1 VEDKQAVYWHQGMFL
16 QPQHFQLADQHNRF
30 TQTPLFEA
38 GVPHFWGVGALE
50 LSRSAIANRT
60 IDVQRARLL
69 FQDHHYVEYPENA
82 VIAPRTFQASWVQ
95 GDRPLTVYL
104 GVRRASE
111 QEKNVTEASSLA
123 DAANAATRFATVMPA
138 SDTPDLY
145 SEGPGAPL
153 QTLRYV
159 LKVFFETERDHLDQ
173 YALIPIAQLV
183 RDGDTVVLA
192 ERFIPPAYALA
203 GSDALRAMLRE
214 IRDELSGRA
223 RQLQEYKNPREMQK
237 AEFDASYMLFL
248 LALRSLNRFSP
259 SLFHL
264 IESEQVHP
272 WLAYGVLRQLVGEL
286 SSFSERFNMLGEMEG
301 RDGSAGGGLPAYDHL
316 DLDGC
321 FERARVTIGHLL
333 NEITVG
339 PEFLVVLEPRDGLY
353 TGQAPR
359 SVFGNRNRFYLV
371 VRTQEEP
378 QWVVEG
384 VVNSARLSALSAIPA
399 LVRHALPGLELIHM
413 PHAPQGLPRR
423 AHSFYFRIEQVSEQW
438 ETVERE
444 GDIALHWLDAP
455 ADLHAEVVILRR

>member
-1 VEDKQAVYWHQGMFL
+1 MEHKQAVYWHQGMFL
-16 QPQHFQLADQHNRF
+16 QPQHFQLADQHSRF
-30 TQTPLFEA
+30 TQTPLYEA

-69 FQDHHYVEYPENA
+69 FRDHHYAEYPENA
-82 VIAPRTFQASWVQ
+82 VIAPRTFEASWVQ
-95 GDRPLTVYL
+95 GDRPLNVYL

-111 QEKNVTEASSLA
+111 QEKNVTEVGTLA
-123 DAANAATRFATVMPA
+123 DAANVATRFATVMSVPE
-138 SDTPDLY
+138 TPDLY
-145 SEGPGAPL
+145 SEGPDAPL

-159 LKVFFETERDHLDQ
+159 LKVFFESELDHLDQ
-173 YALIPIAQLV
+173 YELIPIARLV

-192 ERFIPPAYALA
+192 DRFIPPSYALA
-203 GSDALRAMLRE
+203 GSDALRTMLRE
-214 IRDELSGRA
+214 IRDELAGRA

-286 SSFSERFNMLGEMEG
+286 SSFSERFTMLGEM
-301 RDGSAGGGLPAYDHL
+301 DGGAGLPAYDHL

-321 FERARVTIGHLL
+321 FGRARVTIGHLL

-339 PEFLVVLEPRDGLY
+339 PEFLVVLEPRDGVY
-353 TGQAPR
+353 HGQVPR

-371 VRTQEEP
+371 VRTQEDP
-378 QWVVEG
+378 QWVVDG
-384 VVNSARLSALSAIPA
+384 IVNGARLSALGEIPT

-438 ETVERE
+438 ELVERE

-455 ADLHAEVVILRR
+455 ADLRAEIVILRR

>member
-1 VEDKQAVYWHQGMFL
+1 MEDKQAVYWHQGMFL

-50 LSRSAIANRT
+50 LSKSAVANRT
-60 IDVQRARLL
+60 IDVRHARLL
-69 FQDHHYVEYPENA
+69 FRDHHYVQYPENA
-82 VIAPRTFQASWVQ
+82 VIAPRTFDASWVQ

-111 QEKNVTEASSLA
+111 QDRNVTEVGTLAEAA
-123 DAANAATRFATVMPA
+123 DATTRFATVMSVPE
-138 SDTPDLY
+138 TPDLY
-145 SEGPGAPL
+145 SQGPGAPL

-159 LKVFFETERDHLDQ
+159 LKVFFESELDHLDQ
-173 YALIPIAQLV
+173 YELIPVARLV

-192 ERFIPPAYALA
+192 DRFIPPSYALA

-223 RQLQEYKNPREMQK
+223 RQLQEYKSPREMQK

-272 WLAYGVLRQLVGEL
+272 WMAYGVLRQLVGEL
-286 SSFSERFNMLGEMEG
+286 SSFSERFNMLGEM
-301 RDGSAGGGLPAYDHL
+301 DGGGAGLPPYDHL
-316 DLDGC
+316 DLDTC
-321 FERARVTIGHLL
+321 FSRARVTIGHLL

-339 PEFLVVLEPRDGLY
+339 PEYLVVLEPRDGVY
-353 TGQAPR
+353 QGQVPR
-359 SVFGNRNRFYLV
+359 SMFGNRNRFYLV
-371 VRTQEEP
+371 VRTQEDP
-378 QWVVEG
+378 QWVADG
-384 VVNSARLSALSAIPA
+384 IVNGARLAALGDIPT

-438 ETVERE
+438 ELVERE

-455 ADLHAEVVILRR
+455 ADLRAEVVILRR